1 MLLGDVLGLFFHRKD
16 KDQADTPDR
25 LAYDQVWDREIGRL
39 GHDEV
44 VRRIAAV
51 HDYRSGRTGPSGFE
65 RWNTQIEREI
75 TLLAYQIA
83 DRDDR

>member
-1 MLLGDVLGLFFHRKD
+1 MGLFFHRKN
-16 KDQADTPDR
+16 KDLVAAPDR

-65 RWNTQIEREI
+65 GWNTRIESEI
-75 TLLAYQIA
+75 MRLAYEIA
-83 DRDDR
+83 DRDNR